1 MSHRRLD
8 FTPVRNKEMTTN
20 ELAADLSVDD
30 LRQLTNGMVD
40 TVLDLIT
47 DATDADV
54 TFVPVD
60 SNANDTFAASEED
73 RYISWTLGHVI
84 VHLTAS
90 AEESAALAAELA
102 RGVEFHGRS
111 RAEVPWEEVF
121 TIAECRQRL
130 EESRRMCL
138 ASLDMWPD
146 NPHLDNTY
154 EYRPGSIHD
163 PKSRFIGGLSHADSH
178 LAQVEEVAR
187 QAKTAREGAP
197 A

>member
-1 MSHRRLD
+1 
-8 FTPVRNKEMTTN
+8 MTTN
-20 ELAADLSVDD
+20 ELAAGLSLED
-30 LRQLTNGMVD
+30 LRQLTNGMID
-40 TVLDLIT
+40 TVLELIT

-60 SNANDTFAASEED
+60 ANANDTFVADEAD

-90 AEESAALAAELA
+90 SEESAALGAELA

-111 RAEVPWEEVF
+111 RAEVTWQEVT

-154 EYRPGSIHD
+154 EARPGNVLN

-187 QAKTAREGAP
+187 QAKVAREGEP

>member
-1 MSHRRLD
+1 
-8 FTPVRNKEMTTN
+8 MTTN
-20 ELAADLSVDD
+20 DLAADLSVND

-40 TVLDLIT
+40 TVLDLIA

-54 TFVPVD
+54 TFDPVD
-60 SNANDTFAASEED
+60 PNADDTFATDESEK
-73 RYISWTLGHVI
+73 YISWTLGHVI

-90 AEESAALAAELA
+90 NEESAALAAELA

-111 RAEVPWEEVF
+111 RAEVPWREAT
-121 TIAECRQRL
+121 TIAQCRHRL

-146 NPHLDNTY
+146 KPHLDNTY
-154 EYRPGSIHD
+154 EARPGSVLN
-163 PKSRFIGGLSHADSH
+163 PKSRFISGLSHADSH
-178 LAQVEEVAR
+178 LGQVEEIMR
-187 QAKTAREGAP
+187 QAKAARQP